1 MKRRKYTAFI
11 RDFRINL
18 IIRLVFLTITLFIL
32 AEELFISIPLT
43 LAAVITVIYLVYS
56 LFRYMDQTN
65 VRLSRFLM
73 SVKYADFTSSIPK
86 SGMNG
91 SFGDL
96 EEAFNEVL
104 GEFRKI
110 RNEKEEHSRFLQT
123 IIQHIG
129 LGLISF
135 QQDGKVELINNSAKK
150 LLRVNSLFNINSLQN
165 GSRTVLEKLHTI
177 KTGEKALVKFADNN
191 ELIQLLLHATEF
203 KRHDRMYKLV
213 SIQNIQRELE
223 EKEMEAWQ
231 KLISVLTHE
240 IMNSITPISSLSQTI
255 EGLLN
260 SEVQDEES
268 IEDIKTGL
276 HTIHKR
282 SEGLIEFV
290 NNYRRLTKIPMPDY
304 SIIKISSLFLQ
315 IERLLEVR
323 LCESNIKFSTSVEPE
338 SLELT
343 IDEKLIEQVLLNL
356 IINSVEALNETKY
369 PEIELRA
376 VMGEGGQIL
385 IYVKDN
391 GSGIL
396 EEVQDKIFIPF
407 FTTKESGSGIG
418 LSLARQIMRQHN
430 GMIKVFSKPDECTVF
445 TLVFNS

>member
-1 MKRRKYTAFI
+1 MKRNKYSAFT

-18 IIRLVFLTITLFIL
+18 IIRLVFLSITIFIL
-32 AEELFISIPLT
+32 AEALFISIPIT
-43 LAAVITVIYLVYS
+43 LAAVITIIYLVYS
-56 LFRYMDQTN
+56 IFRYMDQTN
-65 VRLSRFLM
+65 ARLSRFLL
-73 SVKYADFTSSIPK
+73 SVKYADFTSAIPN

-91 SFGDL
+91 SFREL

-135 QQDGKVELINNSAKK
+135 QQDGKVELINSSAKK
-150 LLRVNSLFNINSLQN
+150 LLRVNSLINIHSLQN
-165 GSRTVLEKLHTI
+165 GSRAVLEKLEAI
-177 KTGEKALVKFADNN
+177 KAGEKALVKFADNN

-203 KRHDRMYKLV
+203 KRQDRMYKLV

-240 IMNSITPISSLSQTI
+240 IMNSITPISSLSQTM
-255 EGLLN
+255 EGLLK

-268 IEDIKTGL
+268 LEDIKTGV

-290 NNYRRLTKIPMPDY
+290 NNYRRLTRIPVPDY
-304 SIIKISSLFLQ
+304 SIIRINKLFRQVEKLLASSLR
-315 IERLLEVR
+315 EN
-323 LCESNIKFSTSVEPE
+323 NIAFKYTVMPE

-356 IINSVEALNETKY
+356 IMNAVEAVRGKEN
-369 PEIELRA
+369 PQIELCA
-376 VMGEGGQIL
+376 VMGESGQVL
-385 IYVKDN
+385 VQVKDN

-396 EEVQDKIFIPF
+396 EDVQDKIFIPF
-407 FTTKESGSGIG
+407 YTTKENGSGIG
-418 LSLARQIMRQHN
+418 LSLSRQIMRQHK
-430 GMIKVFSKPDECTVF
+430 GTIRVYSKPEECTIF
-445 TLVFNS
+445 TLVFNA